1 MDQEKIG
8 NLIKK
13 LRKENN
19 LTQNEFALKY
29 GVTYQA
35 VSKWENGK
43 NMPDILL
50 LKQICSDY
58 NLNVNDF
65 LSGNFKKKK
74 SSKKVI
80 ILLVTLLFILALFSA
95 YFILKHNDNIVLDKL
110 SSSCEDFVISGS
122 IAYNNNKASIK
133 IEDVTYCGSDFD
145 KEYDFI
151 MCTLYETNNGVINKI
166 DSVSSSS
173 KTTLNKFLNEVKFDI
188 NNYSKTCKEYGN
200 DNLYI
205 EVSLKS
211 INSLEISHKIPLKL
225 DNCSNKE

>member
-13 LRKENN
+13 IRKKNN
-19 LTQNEFALKY
+19 LTQNEFAVRY

-43 NMPDILL
+43 NMPDISL

-65 LSGNFKKKK
+65 LSGNIKKKK
-74 SSKKVI
+74 ISKRYV
-80 ILLVTLLFILALFSA
+80 ILLCSLILILILFLF
-95 YFILKHNDNIVLDKL
+95 YFILRHNDNIVLDRL

-133 IEDVTYCGSDFD
+133 IEDVSYCGSDFD
-145 KEYDFI
+145 KEYDYI
-151 MCTLYETNNGVINKI
+151 MCTLYETNNGTINKI
-166 DSVSSSS
+166 DSVSTSS

-205 EVSLKS
+205 EVMLKS
-211 INSLEISHKIPLKL
+211 LDSLEISHKIPLKL